1 MYLYLPEFRRIR
13 RIASHNKKENFMGS
27 DFSYE
32 DMGTSGFSSA
42 YSAEILEENPETW
55 ILELQKKPESN
66 KPYLE
71 IKMWV
76 AKESRLP
83 TQIEMLDGSGDLVKV
98 AEQESKN
105 IGGYWVLSKITMTDK
120 KKNSRTVLE
129 MTDIKVDQNLDDEIF
144 TRRFLQRRLR

>member
-1 MYLYLPEFRRIR
+1 
-13 RIASHNKKENFMGS
+13 
-27 DFSYE
+27 
-32 DMGTSGFSSA
+32 
-42 YSAEILEENPETW
+42 
-55 ILELQKKPESN
+55 
-66 KPYLE
+66 
-71 IKMWV
+71 MWV